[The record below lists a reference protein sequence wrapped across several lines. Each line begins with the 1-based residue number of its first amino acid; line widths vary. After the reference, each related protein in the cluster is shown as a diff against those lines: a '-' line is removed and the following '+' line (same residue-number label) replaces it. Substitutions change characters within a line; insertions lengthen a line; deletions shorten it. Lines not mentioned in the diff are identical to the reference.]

1 LLKHITV
8 LSPQPV
14 RVTTAKSP
22 ASRIIRRFIYSFSDI
37 LVTSHILV
45 TSYQY
50 SHVQQTPKPEAQD
63 PALVPPI
70 NIKN

>member
-1 LLKHITV
+1 M

-22 ASRIIRRFIYSFSDI
+22 ASRIIRRFIYSLSDI
-37 LVTSHILV
+37 FVTSC
-45 TSYQY
+45 QY
-50 SHVQQTPKPEAQD
+50 SHVQQTPKPDAQD

-70 NIKN
+70 SKAKILG